1 MHRELIDGSRAA
13 GVQEP
18 SACHCNDSAIGPPTS
33 PALAVISSDGQLR
46 EGGTLSFEIWELGS
60 AELTFCFPQITLEF
74 QNTVLSKAI
83 KC

>member
-33 PALAVISSDGQLR
+33 PALAAISSDGQLR
-46 EGGTLSFEIWELGS
+46 EGGTLSFEVW
-60 AELTFCFPQITLEF
+60 
-74 QNTVLSKAI
+74 
-83 KC
+83 